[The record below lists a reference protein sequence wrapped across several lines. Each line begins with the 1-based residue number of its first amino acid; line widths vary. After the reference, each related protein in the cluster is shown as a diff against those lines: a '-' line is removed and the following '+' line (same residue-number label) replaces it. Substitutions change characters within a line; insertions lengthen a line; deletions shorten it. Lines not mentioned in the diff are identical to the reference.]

1 MYQNIKKLT
10 MLLFVAATMFT
21 FASCN
26 KDDDNNGGSGSGSS
40 SSIDE
45 SKLIGKWSFNDGV
58 YSHFDITIN
67 ADHTCYWSDYNC
79 IWTLSGNKFH
89 GQDTHYDEDYGREI
103 TICIDFTIKSL
114 TNDTMVIE
122 GKRTYEDGS
131 QGDYSGTLHK
141 VQ

>member
-1 MYQNIKKLT
+1 MLKQIKKLT
-10 MLLFVAATMFT
+10 ALFFVAATMFT

-26 KDDDNNGGSGSGSS
+26 KDDDNNSGSGGGS

-45 SKLIGKWSFNDGV
+45 SKLIGTWQ
-58 YSHFDITIN
+58 YCDITFN
-67 ADHTCYWSDYNC
+67 ADHTCDVQEYHYSY
-79 IWTLSGNKFH
+79 TLSGNKLH
-89 GQDTHYDEDYGREI
+89 GSYTYYSYDYEREI
-103 TICIDFTIKSL
+103 TEYLDLTIKSL

-122 GKRTYEDGS
+122 GKRTMVDGS

>member
-1 MYQNIKKLT
+1 MYQNIKKMI
-10 MLLFVAATMFT
+10 MLFFVAATMFS

-26 KDDDNNGGSGSGSS
+26 KDDDNNGSGGGSS
-40 SSIDE
+40 TISE
-45 SKLIGKWSFNDGV
+45 AKLIGKWSFNDGV

-114 TNDTMVIE
+114 TDDTMVIE

>member
-1 MYQNIKKLT
+1 MYKQIKKIT
-10 MLLFVAATMFT
+10 VLLFVAATMFT

-26 KDDDNNGGSGSGSS
+26 KDDGNNGGSGGGSS
-40 SSIDE
+40 TISE
-45 SKLIGKWSFNDGV
+45 AKLIGKWSFNDGV

-67 ADHTCYWSDYNC
+67 ADHTCYWSDYSC
-79 IWTLSGNKFH
+79 VWTLSGNKFH
-89 GQDTHYDEDYGREI
+89 GQNTHYDEDYGREI
-103 TICIDFTIKSL
+103 TICIDFTIKNL
-114 TNDTMVIE
+114 TDDTMVIE